1 METSLHRELKRLYA
15 GDGATTEVPLGQY
28 RIDAIADG
36 RLVEIQHGA
45 LGAIRDK
52 IRALLAKHRV
62 LVVKPIVVRKM
73 LVKLDGKGGAVTSR
87 RLSPRRG
94 KLLDLFDDL
103 VHFTRAFPHD
113 RLTLE
118 VPLVDVEERR
128 YPGHGRR
135 RRWRLADFQV
145 EDQRLVCVHQTHRF
159 HTAADLA
166 ALLPAGLPQPFHTGQ
181 LAEAMEIPRWL
192 AGRIAYC
199 LSHMGT
205 ARRIGKAGNS
215 WLYELLEPAKRRVS
229 RARRAP
235 PVLMTNVEIRM
246 TKQ

>member
-15 GDGATTEVPLGQY
+15 GDEATLEVPLGQY

-52 IRALLAKHRV
+52 IRELVTTHHV
-62 LVVKPIVVRKM
+62 LVVKPIVVRKL

-103 VHFTRAFPHD
+103 VHFTRAFPHAQ
-113 RLTLE
+113 LTLE
-118 VPLVDVEERR
+118 VPLVDIEEWR

-135 RRWRLADFQV
+135 HRWRLADFQV
-145 EDQRLVCVHQTHRF
+145 EDQRLLRVHETHRF

-166 ALLPAGLPQPFHTGQ
+166 ALLPPGLPQPFHTGQ

-192 AGRIAYC
+192 SGRITYC
-199 LSHMGT
+199 LSHMGA
-205 ARRIGKAGNS
+205 ARRIGKAGNW
-215 WLYELLEPAKRRVS
+215 WLYELIEPTRRRKGRGRKRAS
-229 RARRAP
+229 A
-235 PVLMTNVEIRM
+235 
-246 TKQ
+246 

>member
-15 GDGATTEVPLGQY
+15 GHEATLEVPLGQY

-36 RLVEIQHGA
+36 QLVEIQHGS

-52 IRALLAKHRV
+52 IRTLVAKHRV
-62 LVVKPIVVRKM
+62 LVVKPIVARKL

-94 KLLDLFDDL
+94 KLLDLFDEL

-118 VPLVDVEERR
+118 VLLVDIEEWR

-145 EDQRLVCVHQTHRF
+145 EDQRLVCVHQTYRF

-181 LAEAMEIPRWL
+181 LAEAMQIPRWR
-192 AGRIAYC
+192 AGRITYC
-199 LSHMGT
+199 LSHMGA

-215 WLYELLEPAKRRVS
+215 WLYELAQPAQRRKADGKKRAS
-229 RARRAP
+229 A
-235 PVLMTNVEIRM
+235 
-246 TKQ
+246 